1 LYSFQD
7 LIMSVTTIRLP
18 EELSAELD
26 RLAEETQ
33 SSRSNLINQA
43 VKEYIVRTHTDAERW
58 QETLAVL
65 ESVKAGRLAQG
76 EEVDAWLAAW
86 GKSNKKKSRR

>member
-1 LYSFQD
+1 
-7 LIMSVTTIRLP
+7 MSVTTIRLP

-33 SSRSNLINQA
+33 SSRSHLINQA
-43 VKEYIVRTHTDAERW
+43 VKEYVVRAHTDAERW
-58 QETLAVL
+58 QETLVAL

-76 EEVDAWLAAW
+76 EEVDAWLASW
-86 GKSNKKKSRR
+86 GKSTQKKSRQKSRP

>member
-1 LYSFQD
+1 
-7 LIMSVTTIRLP
+7 MSVTTIRLP
-18 EELSAELD
+18 EELSKELD

-43 VKEYIVRTHTDAERW
+43 VKDYVVRAHTDAERW
-58 QETLAVL
+58 QETLAAL

-76 EEVDAWLAAW
+76 EEVDAWLASW
-86 GKSNKKKSRR
+86 GKSTQKKTRQKSRR